1 MALRC
6 CLALK
11 RSNIRCILSEMIGER
26 KRYTRAEL
34 AVRTSGLVLMAGM
47 FLLIAGLSAFSA
59 WGMFVR
65 ARLAKQDALT
75 AQADLVQI
83 TAEDNKAKA
92 EVARLSSVSGL
103 EAALR
108 QRFGVVKPGE
118 GVIVLLG
125 AQAAS
130 SAAPVAATTTSLFGG
145 WWKGL

>member
-1 MALRC
+1 M
-6 CLALK
+6 
-11 RSNIRCILSEMIGER
+11 
-26 KRYTRAEL
+26 
-34 AVRTSGLVLMAGM
+34 RTSGLVLMAGM